1 MLGWCR
7 ATTNTVGGTVAFT
20 LRLFLKRLR
29 SLEGRNRPA
38 NPTCRGV
45 AKRRYTGRH
54 GTGTD
59 SRGSEDVLAE
69 SGGRPAGEQKQ
80 INYYSLLR
88 WHKRLGVDG
97 DAQPEHFVEV
107 PTTVSGRSLR
117 SEGDMARTTPI
128 EIVIGTVVVRVPA
141 GVELGHLQ
149 VVLTALEQRPC

>member
-1 MLGWCR
+1 MEQGQTHADRKTYWQR
-7 ATTNTVGGTVAFT
+7 VVA
-20 LRLFLKRLR
+20 
-29 SLEGRNRPA
+29 A
-38 NPTCRGV
+38 WQ
-45 AKRRYTGRH
+45 A
-54 GTGTD
+54 
-59 SRGSEDVLAE
+59 
-69 SGGRPAGEQKQ
+69 SGLTKKAFCEQKQ

-141 GVELGHLQ
+141 EVELGHLQ